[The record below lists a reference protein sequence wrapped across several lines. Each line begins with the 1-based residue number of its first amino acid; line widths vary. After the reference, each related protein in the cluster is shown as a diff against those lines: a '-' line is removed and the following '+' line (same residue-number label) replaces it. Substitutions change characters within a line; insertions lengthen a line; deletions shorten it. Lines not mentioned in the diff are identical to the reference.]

1 MDPSRQLSPAFVEG
15 LDVSAYGITRS
26 LGPHHVPVYALNDR
40 LRDALRYSRYCRD
53 CFLFPD
59 DPAQPRAYAGD
70 SVANENVLCQLML
83 EWGSRFPQKPV
94 LFATSD
100 WYARFLCNRQQELK
114 EKFLFHWVTPELF
127 TTITDKGAMVRFC
140 QRTGI
145 EVPRTHMPLAEDN
158 IAQIAWDFVYPCI
171 IKPINRYTAGFPVQT
186 AKVLVAQRP
195 QEAIAFF
202 TKYPQMKGAT
212 LMQELIEGGDDQVFQ
227 YTALVN
233 TRGEVAAYSTVRKL
247 CQYPAGFGSMCYGQT
262 ERNDDLRIIGE
273 KLIRALDY
281 RGLGSLEFKYRQKDG
296 GYYFIEM
303 NTRLPWYNGI
313 FADAG
318 VNMAYLAYLDLAQE
332 KAPAG
337 EKESRSENANGEGL
351 PSQRDRVTWVG
362 YHNYASCRRETRSAR
377 SISLPKFIST
387 VASAKSYAWW
397 NRDDPRPF
405 LASGMLAARRTA
417 GTVLRKI
424 GLR

>member
-1 MDPSRQLSPAFVEG
+1 M
-15 LDVSAYGITRS
+15 
-26 LGPHHVPVYALNDR
+26 
-40 LRDALRYSRYCRD
+40 
-53 CFLFPD
+53 
-59 DPAQPRAYAGD
+59 
-70 SVANENVLCQLML
+70 
-83 EWGSRFPQKPV
+83 
-94 LFATSD
+94 
-100 WYARFLCNRQQELK
+100 
-114 EKFLFHWVTPELF
+114 
-127 TTITDKGAMVRFC
+127 
-140 QRTGI
+140 
-145 EVPRTHMPLAEDN
+145 
-158 IAQIAWDFVYPCI
+158 
-171 IKPINRYTAGFPVQT
+171 
-186 AKVLVAQRP
+186 
-195 QEAIAFF
+195 
-202 TKYPQMKGAT
+202 
-212 LMQELIEGGDDQVFQ
+212 
-227 YTALVN
+227 
-233 TRGEVAAYSTVRKL
+233 
-247 CQYPAGFGSMCYGQT
+247 
-262 ERNDDLRIIGE
+262 
-273 KLIRALDY
+273 
-281 RGLGSLEFKYRQKDG
+281 EFKYRQKDG